1 MDGILLMHKPQ
12 NFTSF
17 DVVAKLRGI
26 LRTKKL
32 GHAGTLDP
40 MATGVLPVFV
50 GSATKACNLLPD
62 SDKTYIA
69 SLRLGL
75 TTDTQDIWGRVT
87 ATCSH
92 SVTAAQFRAA
102 AARFNGEVTQLT
114 PMFSAVK
121 VDGQRL
127 YDIARKGGE
136 VERPTRTVFIHSL
149 TVLNED
155 EQAGEYTIEVSCSK
169 GTYIR
174 TLCNDIGE
182 SLGCGAVMT
191 SLVRTKAA
199 GFMLNDCLTFDDV
212 QQLMEEET
220 LAGQLI
226 PVEQAFMSLPSVRL
240 SEEDTRRFK
249 NGVKLDIVALTLSF
263 TEENIRVYGFN
274 GEFIGLGY
282 IDKDTQLLRVR
293 TLFGNN
299 LSEKLK

>member
-26 LRTKKL
+26 LKTKKL

-50 GSATKACNLLPD
+50 GNATKACNLLPD

-69 SLRLGL
+69 SLRLGV
-75 TTDTQDIWGRVT
+75 TTDTLDIWGRVT
-87 ATCSH
+87 TTRSH
-92 SVTAAQFRAA
+92 SVTTAQFKAA
-102 AARFNGEVTQLT
+102 AERFTGEIVQLT
-114 PMFSAVK
+114 PMYSAVK

-136 VERPTRTVFIHSL
+136 VERPTRTAFIRSL
-149 TVLNED
+149 TVLDED

-174 TLCNDIGE
+174 TLCSDIGE
-182 SLGCGAVMT
+182 SLGYGAVMT

-199 GFMLNDCLTFDDV
+199 GFSLKDCLTFDDV
-212 QQLMEEET
+212 QRLMEEET
-220 LAGQLI
+220 LIQRLI
-226 PVEQAFMSLPSVRL
+226 PVEQALTSLPSVSL
-240 SEEDTRRFK
+240 SEENTRRFK
-249 NGVKLDIVALTLSF
+249 NGVKLDISELVLLQTDD
-263 TEENIRVYGFN
+263 NIRVYGFN

-282 IDKDTQLLRVR
+282 IEKDTCLLRVR
-293 TLFGNN
+293 AFF
-299 LSEKLK
+299 

>member
-1 MDGILLMHKPQ
+1 MDGILLMNKPQ

-26 LRTKKL
+26 LKTKKL

-69 SLRLGL
+69 SLRLGI
-75 TTDTQDIWGRVT
+75 TTDTQDIWGKVT
-87 ATCSH
+87 AARPH

-102 AARFNGEVTQLT
+102 AARFAGEITQLT
-114 PMFSAVK
+114 PMYSAVK

-136 VERPTRTVFIHSL
+136 VERPTRTIYIHSL
-149 TVLNED
+149 AVLNED

-174 TLCNDIGE
+174 TLCSDIGE
-182 SLGCGAVMT
+182 SLGCGAAMT

-199 GFMLNDCLTFDDV
+199 GFTLNDCLTFDDV
-212 QQLMEEET
+212 QRLMEEGALSE
-220 LAGQLI
+220 QLI
-226 PVEQAFMSLPSVRL
+226 DVERAFMSLPSVRL

-249 NGVKLDIVALTLSF
+249 NGVKLDISALTVPL
-263 TEENIRVYGFN
+263 TEDNIRVYGFN
-274 GEFIGLGY
+274 EEFIGLGY
-282 IDKDTQLLRVR
+282 IEQDTQLLRVR
-293 TLFGNN
+293 SFFENN
-299 LSEKLK
+299 MYKK